1 MPRHDAIPTRPVG
14 DRFGYLLKHARERLS
29 ALSAEGYA
37 RFGINGRE
45 LAVLTVLAD
54 GEPPSQLEAAQRL
67 SIDRTTMVALLDE
80 LEAKGLV
87 ARSADPAD
95 RRRNIVVLTPA
106 GRECLVGA
114 SRATDEAERAFL
126 APLGETDRQR
136 LREMLRTIVLAD
148 DPSVAKTIPE
158 LRSTG
163 SRNAGKTAA
172 R

>member
-1 MPRHDAIPTRPVG
+1 MPRDDATPTRPVG

-80 LEAKGLV
+80 LETKGLV

-95 RRRNIVVLTPA
+95 RRRNIVVLTPL
-106 GRECLVGA
+106 GRECLTGA
-114 SRATDEAERAFL
+114 TRATDDAERAFL
-126 APLGETDRQR
+126 APLGEADGER
-136 LREMLRTIVLAD
+136 LRQMLQTVIAAD
-148 DPSVAKTIPE
+148 DAS
-158 LRSTG
+158 S
-163 SRNAGKTAA
+163 
-172 R
+172 